1 MHRRIIP
8 TQKVIIL
15 QSPRRLLNNTAARKF
30 RLAPSIPTMDSQRM
44 DYGPLIEMRKQRFAE
59 VEMAISDPD
68 LFSDQKKA
76 TETMREHG
84 RLKNLLE
91 MWNELE
97 ASKQNLEE
105 NKELLKEGDPE
116 IVEMAEEEIPELEA
130 KIEQL
135 SQDVQY
141 ALLPRDPTED
151 RDALV
156 EIRAGAGGDEAGLFV
171 GEVMK
176 MYERYVANRGWKLE
190 HLESSPSEVGGFK
203 EVTLKITGEEVFRFM
218 KYESGVHRVQRVPA
232 TETQGRIHTS
242 TITVAVLP
250 EAEEVDVE
258 IKKEDLHIQA
268 TRSGGSGGQH
278 VNTTDSCVQITHL
291 PTGLQVKCQDGRSQT
306 QNRELGLQILRAK
319 LYEAKVREENEKYSA
334 QRKSLIGSGDRSEK
348 IRTYNFP
355 QSRVTD
361 HRINY
366 TSHNMDGIMNG
377 DLNEFTD
384 NLQAA
389 EMEQRLEEA
398 GMA

>member
-1 MHRRIIP
+1 
-8 TQKVIIL
+8 
-15 QSPRRLLNNTAARKF
+15 
-30 RLAPSIPTMDSQRM
+30 M

-59 VEMAISDPD
+59 VEHAISDPD

-91 MWNELE
+91 MWDELQTC
-97 ASKQNLEE
+97 KVNLVE
-105 NKELLKEGDPE
+105 NKDLLKEDDAE
-116 IVEMAEEEIPELEA
+116 IVEMAQEEIPELESRIKTLA
-130 KIEQL
+130 H
-135 SQDVQY
+135 DVQY
-141 ALLPRDPTED
+141 ALLPRDATED

-156 EIRAGAGGDEAGLFV
+156 EIRAGAGGDEASLFV
-171 GEVMK
+171 GEVLK

-190 HLESSPSEVGGFK
+190 YLDTSPSDVGGFK
-203 EVTLKITGEEVFRFM
+203 EVVIKVTGEEVFRYL

-242 TITVAVLP
+242 TVTVAVLP
-250 EAEEVDVE
+250 EAEEVDIE
-258 IKKEDLHIQA
+258 LKKEDLHIQA

-306 QNRELGLQILRAK
+306 QNRELGLQIMRAK
-319 LYEAKVREENEKYSA
+319 LYEAKVREESEKYSA
-334 QRKSLIGSGDRSEK
+334 QRRSLIGSGDRSEK

-355 QSRVTD
+355 QSRITD

-366 TSHNMDGIMNG
+366 TSHNLDGVLNG
-377 DLNEFTD
+377 QLGEFTD
-384 NLQAA
+384 NLQKE
-389 EMEQRLEEA
+389 EMEQRLAEA
-398 GMA
+398 GME